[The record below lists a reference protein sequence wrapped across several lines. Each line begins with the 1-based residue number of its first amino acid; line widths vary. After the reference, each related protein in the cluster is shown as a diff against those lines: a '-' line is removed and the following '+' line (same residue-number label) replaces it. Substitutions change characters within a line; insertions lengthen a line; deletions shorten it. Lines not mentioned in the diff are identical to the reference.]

1 MVPAVDETTAAVR
14 EHTETVVETILGD
27 SLDCVDTA
35 RSQRDKHGEWSV
47 RSQELKKTLSDA
59 L

>member
-1 MVPAVDETTAAVR
+1 MVSSVDETTAAVR

-35 RSQRDKHGEWSV
+35 RSRRDKHGEWLVVTS
-47 RSQELKKTLSDA
+47 
-59 L
+59 